1 MHPILF
7 RIPLPHMPLK
17 LWWALAAVAAIA
29 VVFAVLAL
37 RRRDR
42 SGALTSLVVAAAAGG
57 AAWKWQHRFVR
68 GARTSRSTRTA

>member
-29 VVFAVLAL
+29 VVYAILGQ

-42 SGALTSLVVAAAAGG
+42 ATVGTALVVALAAGG
-57 AAWKWQHRFVR
+57 A
-68 GARTSRSTRTA
+68 GY